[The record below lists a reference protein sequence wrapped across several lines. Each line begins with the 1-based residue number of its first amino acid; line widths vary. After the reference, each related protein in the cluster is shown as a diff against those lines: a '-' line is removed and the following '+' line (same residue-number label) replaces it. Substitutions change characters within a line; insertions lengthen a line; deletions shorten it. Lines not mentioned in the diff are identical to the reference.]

1 MPREGACE
9 KIVKT
14 QPHPLVPADAGTHMW
29 TAPGLQE
36 LGSVRIGSLA
46 IICPAC

>member
-1 MPREGACE
+1 MEPHKGREFFY
-9 KIVKT
+9 
-14 QPHPLVPADAGTHMW
+14 PLVPADAGTHMW

-46 IICPAC
+46 IICPVC